1 MALFRYL
8 RPVGKALDPQGPLSE
23 VVPSAVIREVNLEV
37 QRKRGQYL
45 SFTTEER
52 ARVAKYAYFGG
63 VRPAV
68 KRFSKE
74 FGKDLRENTVRDWVK
89 AYRKELGR
97 KRTLTEIGDDLAVT
111 ELLAKKRGIGLY
123 FWERRLMLKL
133 RPSSQPC
140 ATMEQWSIQLLP
152 LQQLQ
157 E

>member
-1 MALFRYL
+1 MALFRYP

-37 QRKRGQYL
+37 QKAGGPTRKRGEYL
-45 SFTTEER
+45 SFTAEER

-68 KRFSKE
+68 KRFSNE

-97 KRTLTEIGDDLAVT
+97 KRTLTDT
-111 ELLAKKRGIGLY
+111 TT
-123 FWERRLMLKL
+123 
-133 RPSSQPC
+133 S
-140 ATMEQWSIQLLP
+140 
-152 LQQLQ
+152 
-157 E
+157 